1 MIGMNLINKNYTC
14 SEINF
19 LALEPKKFLDD
30 CSYDYHSRVSDVAKE
45 IFNDKSKKIIMLAG
59 PSSSGKTTTANLLSD
74 MLNKKGSRV
83 YTVSLDDFYHPRSV
97 GYPLDENGK
106 PDYECVEAL
115 DIELLHFCFGEL
127 LKNGV
132 AYFPV
137 FDFPSGERINNA
149 KKVELSENDVIIV
162 EGLHAL
168 NPVITETLDENRLY
182 RVYVSVSSRVYDEDG
197 EVFLSKRDLRFIR
210 RIVRDYAFRSTSP
223 ERTFEIWQSVMK
235 GEDKYLFPFEGNADI
250 KLNSF
255 HPCEPCV
262 LSGKAIKLLETV
274 TNGEYREK
282 AALLTNKLKQ
292 FRNTDYSILPADS
305 LLREFTG

>member
-1 MIGMNLINKNYTC
+1 MIGMKITNKKFTC
-14 SEINF
+14 DEINR

-30 CSYDYHSRVSDVAKE
+30 CSYDYHSRVSEVAE
-45 IFNDKSKKIIMLAG
+45 RIFCDKGKKIVMLAG

-74 MLNKKGSRV
+74 MLTKRGGRA
-83 YTVSLDDFYHPRSV
+83 YTISLDDFYHPRSV

-115 DIELLHFCFGEL
+115 NIELLHSCFGEL

-137 FDFPSGERINNA
+137 FDFRSGERINNA

-168 NPVITETLDENRLY
+168 NPVITETLDKNSLFRI
-182 RVYVSVSSRVYDEDG
+182 YVSVSSRVYEENG
-197 EVFLSKRDLRFIR
+197 EVLLSKRNLRFIR
-210 RIVRDYAFRSTSP
+210 RIVRDYAFRSTSA

-262 LSGKAIKLLETV
+262 LSEKALKLLETV
-274 TNGEYREK
+274 SAIEYK
-282 AALLTNKLKQ
+282 TQADLMINKLKI
-292 FRNTDYSILPADS
+292 FKTIDCSLLPMNS

>member
-1 MIGMNLINKNYTC
+1 MIGMNVTNKKYTC
-14 SEINF
+14 GEINR
-19 LALEPKKFLDD
+19 LALEPKKFLED
-30 CSYDYHSRVSDVAKE
+30 CSYDYHSRVSEVAE
-45 IFNDKSKKIIMLAG
+45 IIRNDRNKKIIMLAG
-59 PSSSGKTTTANLLSD
+59 PSCSGKTTTAKLLSD
-74 MLNKKGSRV
+74 MLIKKGSRA

-127 LKNGV
+127 MKNGG
-132 AYFPV
+132 ADFPV
-137 FDFPSGERINNA
+137 FDFHSGERINNA
-149 KKVELSENDVIIV
+149 KKVELSENDAIIV

-168 NPVITETLDENRLY
+168 NPVITGALDENGLY
-182 RVYVSVSSRVYDEDG
+182 RVYVSVSSRVYEENG
-197 EVFLSKRDLRFIR
+197 EVLLSKRDLRFVR

-262 LSGKAIKLLETV
+262 LSEKAVRLFSAV
-274 TNGEYREK
+274 TNDEYREK
-282 AALLTNKLKQ
+282 AGLIIDKLNR
-292 FRNTDYSILPADS
+292 FINIDYSVLPADS

>member
-1 MIGMNLINKNYTC
+1 MIGMNLTNKNYTC

-74 MLNKKGSRV
+74 MLNKKGSRA
-83 YTVSLDDFYHPRSV
+83 YTVSLDDFYYPRSV

-137 FDFPSGERINNA
+137 FDFSSGERINNA

-262 LSGKAIKLLETV
+262 LSEKAIKLLEMV

>member
-1 MIGMNLINKNYTC
+1 MIGMNVTNKKYTC
-14 SEINF
+14 NEINR
-19 LALEPKKFLDD
+19 LALEPKKFLYD
-30 CSYDYHSRVSDVAKE
+30 CSHDYHSRVSEVAEK
-45 IFNDKSKKIIMLAG
+45 IFDDRSKKIVLLAG

-74 MLNKKGSRV
+74 MLIKKGSRA

-97 GYPLDENGK
+97 GYPLDEDGK

-115 DIELLHFCFGEL
+115 DIELLHSCFGKL
-127 LKNGV
+127 LKKGE
-132 AYFPV
+132 AEFPI
-137 FDFPSGERINNA
+137 FDFQSGERINNA
-149 KKVELSENDVIIV
+149 KKIELSENDVIIV

-168 NPVITETLDENRLY
+168 NPVITETLDENRLF
-182 RVYVSVSSRVYDEDG
+182 RIYVSVSSRVYEEDG
-197 EVFLSKRDLRFIR
+197 EVLLSKRDLRFVR

-262 LSGKAIKLLETV
+262 LSERAMKLLESV
-274 TNGEYREK
+274 KSDEHREK
-282 AALLTNKLKQ
+282 ASLLIDRLKL
-292 FRNTDYSILPADS
+292 FRNTDYSILPEDS

>member
-1 MIGMNLINKNYTC
+1 MIGMNLTNKNYTC
-14 SEINF
+14 REINL
-19 LALEPKKFLDD
+19 LALEPKKFIDD
-30 CSYDYHSRVSDVAKE
+30 CSRYYHSRVSEIADM
-45 IFNDKSKKIIMLAG
+45 IFNDKSKKIVMLAG
-59 PSSSGKTTTANLLSD
+59 PSSSGKTTTANILSEK
-74 MLNKKGSRV
+74 LIRKGSMA
-83 YTVSLDDFYHPRSV
+83 YTVSLDDFYHPHSV

-115 DIELLHFCFGEL
+115 DIELIHSCFGEL
-127 LKNGV
+127 IRNGR
-132 AYFPV
+132 AELPV
-137 FDFPSGERINNA
+137 FDFHSGERINNA

-168 NPVITETLDENRLY
+168 NPVITETLDEDSLY
-182 RVYVSVSSRVYDEDG
+182 RIYVSVSSRVYEEDG
-197 EVFLSKRDLRFIR
+197 SVLLSKRDLRFIR
-210 RIVRDYAFRSTSP
+210 RMVRDYDFRSTSA
-223 ERTFEIWQSVMK
+223 ERTFEIWQSVMR

-262 LSGKAIKLLETV
+262 LSEKAIRLLKSV
-274 TNGEYREK
+274 ISDEYREK
-282 AALLTNKLKQ
+282 AALMINKLTR